1 MTRTS
6 FVFKSLL
13 VSSLLFAGQTALAQ
27 IEGVYKSDSDD
38 GCMVTISE
46 INIPAPKFG
55 DAYYRIESRG
65 VAACMWDG
73 VGISISTNLAGAYI
87 TLPPVHNRVNIHAR
101 WLFGPTSP
109 KVEIIQRNADGEH
122 LLTGTFTRQ

>member
-1 MTRTS
+1 MIR
-6 FVFKSLL
+6 KSVIQKTLL
-13 VSSLLFAGQTALAQ
+13 VSSLLFGSQAALAQ
-27 IEGVYKSDSDD
+27 IEGVYKSNNGDE
-38 GCMVTISE
+38 CIVTISE

-73 VGISISTNLAGAYI
+73 VGISISTNLAGAYV
-87 TLPPVHNRVNIHAR
+87 TLPPVHNRVNIHAK

-109 KVEIIQRNADGEH
+109 QVEIMQRNADGEH
-122 LLTGTFTRQ
+122 LITGTFTRQ